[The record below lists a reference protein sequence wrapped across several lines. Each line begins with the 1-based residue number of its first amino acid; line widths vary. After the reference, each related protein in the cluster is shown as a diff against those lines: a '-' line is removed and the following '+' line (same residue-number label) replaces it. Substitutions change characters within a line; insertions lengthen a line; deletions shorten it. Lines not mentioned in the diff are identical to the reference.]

1 MKSIIRTAL
10 ILSSVFLLDASIA
23 HAQVIDRMTFTTA
36 FPFIAAGKE
45 LPAGTYTIA
54 SVANSPAVLELTS
67 DRRAMVLMAI
77 DDGGVPAAGLDNR
90 GGSEVTFSKLEN
102 GSYALS
108 QLWDDGMQR
117 GVQIVWTALR
127 KAGEPVVTTP
137 ASHDVR
143 VPATTERR

>member
-1 MKSIIRTAL
+1 MKFLIRSAL
-10 ILSSVFLLDASIA
+10 MLSSVILFSASVA

-36 FPFIAAGKE
+36 FPFVAAGKE
-45 LPAGTYTIA
+45 LPAGTYTIE
-54 SVANSPAVLELTS
+54 SLGNTPAVLALTS
-67 DRRAMVLMAI
+67 NRRAMVLMAL
-77 DDGGVPAAGLDNR
+77 DDAGAPSASLDNR
-90 GGSEVTFSKLEN
+90 GGSEVTFTKLEN

-117 GVQIVWTALR
+117 GVQVAWTALR
-127 KAGEPVVTTP
+127 KAGEPVVITP